1 MGRNSKDKWGVI
13 AGVIARHFIQLFSTF
28 FFERGRKQKIQSI
41 KKARKLGVFRLFGRE
56 GGIRTLAPVHPTYSL
71 SRGVFFAYISAFL
84 DGLGVIEA

>member
-1 MGRNSKDKWGVI
+1 M
-13 AGVIARHFIQLFSTF
+13 
-28 FFERGRKQKIQSI
+28 KQCP
-41 KKARKLGVFRLFGRE
+41 LLFGGE